1 MHSLFFFKCVEIH
14 TGSPERKNSSE
25 VNSMRAAF
33 CRVHGERGGGGRTE
47 REEIRI
53 DNVRQ
58 YAWVWYSEMTII
70 KGRPVSQ

>member
-1 MHSLFFFKCVEIH
+1 
-14 TGSPERKNSSE
+14 
-25 VNSMRAAF
+25 MRAAF
-33 CRVHGERGGGGRTE
+33 CRVHGEREGGGGRTE

-70 KGRPVSQ
+70 TGRPVSQ